1 MPLGIIII
9 IIVIIKCIYKAH
21 FRGCH
26 KCAKNSSNTLNNNV
40 FSLFLNVV
48 RVIEVGLG
56 PGDIVLDWDPAPHGK
71 GHSSP
76 SPHSAHFAHGRP
88 SQQLLSSCQKCV
100 LKIDKQSPGTNV

>member
-56 PGDIVLDWDPAPHGK
+56 PGDIVLDWDPAP
-71 GHSSP
+71 P
-76 SPHSAHFAHGRP
+76 SPESGTAAPLFLAHVYCDQTVAH
-88 SQQLLSSCQKCV
+88 LSYC
-100 LKIDKQSPGTNV
+100 